1 MNNDWYTQTEIFAK
15 SKNRSSPKYP
25 GIPEKAASLVVW
37 DAPKRPTRFSDV
49 SRIRRG
55 RCPRLFIYPCFS
67 ESLRIPIR
75 LFKSS
80 IRCFCR
86 IAQRMYK
93 VLIAHPLLN
102 LTFRNPAVLY
112 RGREQGYVVVPITEL

>member
-1 MNNDWYTQTEIFAK
+1 M
-15 SKNRSSPKYP
+15 
-25 GIPEKAASLVVW
+25 
-37 DAPKRPTRFSDV
+37 
-49 SRIRRG
+49 RRG
-55 RCPRLFIYPCFS
+55 RGPCLFIDPCFS
-67 ESLRIPIR
+67 ESLRTPIR

-112 RGREQGYVVVPITEL
+112 RGTEQSDVVIPITEITRPIRRSYK